1 MELREIVKFDPSRET
16 ALPCPPSHLVR
27 RRRQCRVPTRIC
39 RETALRCPPSHLRCP
54 PSHLITNYHE
64 MNLRRILTVAINVFW
79 EVIRDRILY
88 LIVIFAILM
97 VASVR
102 LIPELAATTEK
113 KIILDIGLAA
123 ISIVGLIAT
132 VFVST
137 GLVNKEI
144 EKRTVYLLIAKPIS
158 RAELIV
164 GKHFGLSAVLA
175 VLVTAMTVIYLAILS
190 LSRIPYPLGS
200 ILVASL
206 FIWFELSLIAAVG
219 ILLGVFSS
227 SLLASLLTFGVY
239 LMGHSTRDLVALGKL
254 TKNPG
259 IEHLMMGLYLVLPDL
274 ARFNLI
280 NDAVYGQIPYL
291 AALITNVGYGLL
303 YGVLL
308 LSIAIGIFS
317 RREF

>member
-1 MELREIVKFDPSRET
+1 MSSQPSREEET
-16 ALPCPPSHLVR
+16 QLPCPS
-27 RRRQCRVPTRIC
+27 
-39 RETALRCPPSHLRCP
+39 
-54 PSHLITNYHE
+54 SHLITNYHE

-88 LIVIFAILM
+88 LIVIFALLM
-97 VASVR
+97 GASVR
-102 LIPELAATTEK
+102 LIPELAATTQN

-123 ISIVGLIAT
+123 ISILGLIAT

-158 RAELIV
+158 RAELII

-175 VLVTAMTVIYLAILS
+175 VLVAAMTIIYLAILS
-190 LSRIPYPLGS
+190 LSRIPYPLNS
-200 ILVASL
+200 ILVALL
-206 FIWFELSLIAAVG
+206 FIWFELSLVAAIG

-227 SLLASLLTFGVY
+227 SLLATLLTFGVY

-274 ARFNLI
+274 ARFNLR
-280 NDAVYGQIPYL
+280 NDAVYGQVPYL
-291 AALITNVGYGLL
+291 AALITNAGYGLL
-303 YGVLL
+303 YGMLL

>member
-1 MELREIVKFDPSRET
+1 
-16 ALPCPPSHLVR
+16 
-27 RRRQCRVPTRIC
+27 
-39 RETALRCPPSHLRCP
+39 
-54 PSHLITNYHE
+54 

-88 LIVIFAILM
+88 LIVVFALLM
-97 VASVR
+97 GASVR

-113 KIILDIGLAA
+113 KIILDVGLAA
-123 ISIVGLIAT
+123 ISILGLIVT
-132 VFVST
+132 VFVAT

-144 EKRTVYLLIAKPIS
+144 EKRTVYLLVAKPIS

-164 GKHFGLSAVLA
+164 GKHLGLSAVLA
-175 VLVTAMTVIYLAILS
+175 VLVGAMTVIYLAILS
-190 LSRIPYPLGS
+190 LSRIPYPVGS
-200 ILVASL
+200 ILIASL
-206 FIWFELSLIAAVG
+206 FIWFELSLVAAIG
-219 ILLGVFSS
+219 ILFGVFSS
-227 SLLASLLTFGVY
+227 SLLATLLTFGVY

-259 IEHLMMGLYLVLPDL
+259 IEQLMMGLYLVLPDL
-274 ARFNLI
+274 ARFNLR
-280 NDAVYGQIPYL
+280 NDAVYGQVPYL

-308 LSIAIGIFS
+308 LSISIAIFS

>member
-1 MELREIVKFDPSRET
+1 
-16 ALPCPPSHLVR
+16 
-27 RRRQCRVPTRIC
+27 
-39 RETALRCPPSHLRCP
+39 
-54 PSHLITNYHE
+54 

-88 LIVIFAILM
+88 LIVIFALLM
-97 VASVR
+97 AATVR
-102 LIPELAATTEK
+102 LIPELAATTEQ
-113 KIILDIGLAA
+113 KIILDTGLAA
-123 ISIVGLIAT
+123 ISIFGLMVT
-132 VFVST
+132 VFVAT

-164 GKHFGLSAVLA
+164 GKHLGLSAVLG
-175 VLVTAMTVIYLAILS
+175 VLVAAMTVIYLAIMS
-190 LSRIPYPLGS
+190 LSRINYPLQS
-200 ILVASL
+200 ILIASL
-206 FIWFELSLIAAVG
+206 FIWFELCLVAAVG

-239 LMGHSTRDLVALGKL
+239 LVGNSTRDLVALGKL

-259 IEHLMMGLYLVLPDL
+259 IEQLMMGLYLILPDL
-274 ARFNLI
+274 ARFNLR
-280 NDAVYGQIPYL
+280 NDAVYGQVPYL
-291 AALITNVGYGLL
+291 AAMITNVGYGLL

-308 LSIAIGIFS
+308 LSISVAIFS

>member
-1 MELREIVKFDPSRET
+1 
-16 ALPCPPSHLVR
+16 
-27 RRRQCRVPTRIC
+27 
-39 RETALRCPPSHLRCP
+39 
-54 PSHLITNYHE
+54 

-88 LIVIFAILM
+88 LIMIFALLM
-97 VASVR
+97 GATVR

-123 ISIVGLIAT
+123 ISILGLIAT

-144 EKRTVYLLIAKPIS
+144 EKKTVYLLIAKPIS
-158 RAELIV
+158 RAELII

-175 VLVTAMTVIYLAILS
+175 VLVAAMTVVYLAILS
-190 LSRIPYPLGS
+190 FSRIPYPLNS
-200 ILVASL
+200 ILVTSL
-206 FIWFELSLIAAVG
+206 FIWFELSLMAAIG

-227 SLLASLLTFGVY
+227 SLLATLLTFGVY

-259 IEHLMMGLYLVLPDL
+259 IEQLMMGLYLVLPDL
-274 ARFNLI
+274 ERFNLK
-280 NDAVYGQIPYL
+280 NDAVYGQVPYL
-291 AALITNVGYGLL
+291 AALITNAGYGLL

-308 LSIAIGIFS
+308 LSIAIAIFS

>member
-1 MELREIVKFDPSRET
+1 MSSQPSREEET
-16 ALPCPPSHLVR
+16 QLPCPS
-27 RRRQCRVPTRIC
+27 
-39 RETALRCPPSHLRCP
+39 
-54 PSHLITNYHE
+54 SHLITNYHE

-88 LIVIFAILM
+88 LIVIFALLM
-97 VASVR
+97 GASVR
-102 LIPELAATTEK
+102 LIPELAATTEN

-123 ISIVGLIAT
+123 ISILGLIAT

-158 RAELIV
+158 RAELII

-175 VLVTAMTVIYLAILS
+175 VLVAAMTIIYLAILS
-190 LSRIPYPLGS
+190 LSRIPYPLNS
-200 ILVASL
+200 ILVALL
-206 FIWFELSLIAAVG
+206 FIWFELSLVAAIG

-227 SLLASLLTFGVY
+227 SLLATLLTFGVY

-274 ARFNLI
+274 ARFNLR
-280 NDAVYGQIPYL
+280 NDAVYGQVPYL
-291 AALITNVGYGLL
+291 AALITNAGYGLL
-303 YGVLL
+303 YGMLL

>member
-1 MELREIVKFDPSRET
+1 MELPEIVKFNLSRET
-16 ALPCPPSHLVR
+16 AMPF
-27 RRRQCRVPTRIC
+27 
-39 RETALRCPPSHLRCP
+39 P

-64 MNLRRILTVAINVFW
+64 MNFRRILTVAINVFW

-88 LIVIFAILM
+88 LIVIFALLM
-97 VASVR
+97 GASVR
-102 LIPELAATTEK
+102 LIPELAATTEN

-123 ISIVGLIAT
+123 ISILGLIAT

-158 RAELIV
+158 RAELII

-175 VLVTAMTVIYLAILS
+175 VLVGAMTVIYLAILS
-190 LSRIPYPLGS
+190 FSRIPYPLES

-206 FIWFELSLIAAVG
+206 FIWFELSLVAAIG

-259 IEHLMMGLYLVLPDL
+259 IEQLMMGLYLVLPDL
-274 ARFNLI
+274 ARFNLR
-280 NDAVYGQIPYL
+280 NDAVYGQVPYL
-291 AALITNVGYGLL
+291 AALITNAGYGVL

>member
-1 MELREIVKFDPSRET
+1 MSSQPSREEET
-16 ALPCPPSHLVR
+16 QLPCPSSHLVR
-27 RRRQCRVPTRIC
+27 RKRQCRVPTPIC
-39 RETALRCPPSHLRCP
+39 RDTQLPCPS
-54 PSHLITNYHE
+54 SHLITNYHE

-88 LIVIFAILM
+88 LIVIFALLM
-97 VASVR
+97 GASVR
-102 LIPELAATTEK
+102 LIPELAATTQN

-123 ISIVGLIAT
+123 ISILGLIAT

-158 RAELIV
+158 RAELII

-175 VLVTAMTVIYLAILS
+175 VLVAAMTIIYLAILS
-190 LSRIPYPLGS
+190 LSRIPYPLNS
-200 ILVASL
+200 ILVALL
-206 FIWFELSLIAAVG
+206 FIWFELSLVAAIG

-227 SLLASLLTFGVY
+227 SLLATLLTFGVY

-274 ARFNLI
+274 ARFNLR
-280 NDAVYGQIPYL
+280 NDAVYGQVPYL
-291 AALITNVGYGLL
+291 AALITNAGYGLL
-303 YGVLL
+303 YGMLL